1 MTSQTESYPT
11 ISPGSILVAKN
22 TLLPEPL
29 GLENDL
35 SKRGWAAVVNN
46 PDRQELGRE
55 LADAGWSF
63 FFMAGAIRTTA
74 FGFDRR
80 RMIEA
85 ALKRLIAIVRRQ
97 RCNCLEIDAIATRS
111 FWGMPYISMSA
122 HSRHIQNGLVFESHT
137 V

>member
-1 MTSQTESYPT
+1 MISQPESYRT

-35 SKRGWAAVVNN
+35 SKRGWTRVKNN
-46 PDRQELGRE
+46 PDRQELGKE
-55 LADAGWSF
+55 LAHAGWSF
-63 FFMAGAIRTTA
+63 FFMAGAIRATA
-74 FGFDRR
+74 FGFDRP

-97 RCNCLEIDAIATRS
+97 KCNCLEIDAIATRS

-122 HSRHIQNGLVFESHT
+122 HSRHIQNGLVFDSHT